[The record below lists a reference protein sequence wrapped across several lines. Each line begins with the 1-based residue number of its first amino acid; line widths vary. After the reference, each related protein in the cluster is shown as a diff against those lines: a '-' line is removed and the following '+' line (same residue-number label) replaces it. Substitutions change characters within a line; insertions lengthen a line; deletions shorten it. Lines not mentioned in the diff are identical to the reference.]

1 MTNNKKNIDPEKV
14 ADSAEKQLLSLK
26 KAQDDKIQEVKQ
38 EQQKK
43 DLLKLTNLFEDEC
56 NNFYTYNTKNNSFGV
71 LSKSEDI
78 EER

>member
-43 DLLKLTNLFEDEC
+43 DLLKLTNLFEDEF
-56 NNFYTYNTKNNSFGV
+56 NNFYTYDKKSNSFGV

-78 EER
+78 ENR

>member
-1 MTNNKKNIDPEKV
+1 MINNKKNIDPEKV

-43 DLLKLTNLFEDEC
+43 ALLKLTNLFEDEC

>member
-1 MTNNKKNIDPEKV
+1 MINNKKNIDPEKV

-56 NNFYTYNTKNNSFGV
+56 NNFYV
-71 LSKSEDI
+71 
-78 EER
+78 